1 MKTGV
6 LIKRFLPYF
15 KKYRLL
21 VGLDLLCAAMTT
33 LCEIALPLMISFIT
47 DTGAANMAALT
58 IAVITKLSL
67 LYLVL
72 RVLDAAATYY
82 MISIGHG
89 VGARIETDMRRDLFS
104 HLQQLSFAY
113 YNHTKIGQIMA
124 RITGDLFEITEFA
137 HHCPEEFFIGMIKFL
152 AAFFILAQMNFTL
165 TFIVF
170 LALPLMYLFASYFNK
185 KMRDGWR
192 RTRNQIGELNAQVED
207 SLLGVRVVKSFA
219 NEWMEEEKFDDGN
232 KRFLKL
238 KIEIYKAMAGMNA
251 SVRTFE
257 GMMYIVV
264 VFLGAIYMVNGK
276 ISPGELVAY
285 LLYISMLLTTVR
297 RIVEFTEQFQKGIT
311 GLERF
316 LELMDAPVEIADLPG
331 AEDLQQVV
339 GQVDFDHVGFHYP
352 DDPSMEVLSDIVLHV
367 HPGDHVALVGPSG
380 SGKTTLCNLIPRFFE
395 VSAGRILID
404 GQDIRK
410 VTQHSLRANIGM
422 VQQDVYLFTG
432 TVAENIEYGLPGAS
446 REQIIAAAVQANA
459 DEFIRALP
467 EGYDTYIGER
477 GLRLSGGQKQR
488 LSIARA
494 FLKNPRILIF
504 DEATSAL
511 DNESERIIQLSLQEL
526 AKGRTTFTIAH
537 RLTTIRNAT
546 VILVLTEKGVVEQG
560 NHQQL
565 IELGGIYAHMYQ
577 MYAID

>member
-1 MKTGV
+1 
-6 LIKRFLPYF
+6 
-15 KKYRLL
+15 
-21 VGLDLLCAAMTT
+21 
-33 LCEIALPLMISFIT
+33 
-47 DTGAANMAALT
+47 
-58 IAVITKLSL
+58 
-67 LYLVL
+67 
-72 RVLDAAATYY
+72 
-82 MISIGHG
+82 
-89 VGARIETDMRRDLFS
+89 
-104 HLQQLSFAY
+104 
-113 YNHTKIGQIMA
+113 
-124 RITGDLFEITEFA
+124 
-137 HHCPEEFFIGMIKFL
+137 
-152 AAFFILAQMNFTL
+152 
-165 TFIVF
+165 
-170 LALPLMYLFASYFNK
+170 